1 MKESFYTFLWI
12 FLTAFIGFNI
22 VVFLDRKKLI
32 TPLEAIGLSFP
43 LGIGVIS
50 VEMFIIGLLG
60 FQFTKSLI
68 VMPWILLFICNLVF
82 SSSLSFP
89 RKACPERSEG
99 RESITLLD
107 SRLRGNNKLLFS
119 TRFEKIVFSF
129 LSFEAIYTFFRALIK
144 PIESYDSVAIHALK
158 SKMLYLAGTLPR
170 DFFTQVANNFH
181 GAHPD
186 YPLLVPMSEAW
197 FYVFVNGFNDFLVK
211 SIFPLCFISFLIV
224 FYSILKKVL
233 NNRPNAL
240 LFTFGL
246 ASIAQ
251 FNAYATIG
259 AADLLIGITFCLS
272 FLYLYLWIKNC
283 QNRIYLYISLI
294 FSILTLWT
302 KNEGLLLVAITL
314 TTLFLFLLRKGP
326 GGKKEILIPASGY
339 FLTIIAVTLGWLGY
353 GNSLGFV
360 NENFNFSMISL
371 KTFSSGLN
379 RIPLILYEYQ
389 KHVFGFKKWN
399 IIWIVLLV
407 LLAARFKKSVKD
419 DAFYITAV
427 IFMFFIGYSLVYII
441 STMDFNFL
449 LTKTS
454 SRFLLHI
461 LPVCIFWIARMT
473 KENNY

>member
-1 MKESFYTFLWI
+1 MKESLYTFLWI

-50 VEMFIIGLLG
+50 VEMFIIGLFRAQLRTG
-60 FQFTKSLI
+60 LILTPWLVLI
-68 VMPWILLFICNLVF
+68 VYNYIFLRPYSKNK
-82 SSSLSFP
+82 LSFKINP
-89 RKACPERSEG
+89 LSGP
-99 RESITLLD
+99 
-107 SRLRGNNKLLFS
+107 
-119 TRFEKIVFSF
+119 EKIIFSF
-129 LSFEAIYTFFRALIK
+129 LSFEVIYTFFRALIK

-259 AADLLIGITFCLS
+259 AADLLIGIMFCLS
-272 FLYLYLWIKNC
+272 FLYLYLWMKNC
-283 QNRIYLYISLI
+283 QNRTYLYISLI
-294 FSILTLWT
+294 FSILTLWA
-302 KNEGLLLVAITL
+302 KNEGLLLIAITL

-326 GGKKEILIPASGY
+326 GGNKEILIPASGY
-339 FLTIIAVTLGWLGY
+339 FLTIIAITLGWLGY
-353 GNSLGFV
+353 GNFLGFV

-427 IFMFFIGYSLVYII
+427 IFMFFIGYSLVYIM

-461 LPVCIFWIARMT
+461 LPVCIFWIACMT